1 MKDKTNLIFSLFD
14 ENSINYYL
22 LRPLNFNDDIKDI
35 DLILDVQ
42 QYDKVKE
49 ILCKEFGQ
57 LYYKPSNA
65 NSSTQLLVDDLLLD
79 IKFDVCFLPRKS
91 LVLKY
96 DIPYS
101 KVVYKSKDLLLPNVD
116 EEKLFTFWLH
126 HLFLD
131 KYQVSDSSTFEVF
144 VDLYSKNWIH
154 LIESQFFHDSLIII
168 YSSNKSDQAKQL
180 ILSFFKNGLNPNE
193 RVVNAALKKLVL
205 RNNFSQYVKYV
216 YDKFKF
222 GIFRRI
228 GLYENYRTVK

>member
-1 MKDKTNLIFSLFD
+1 
-14 ENSINYYL
+14 
-22 LRPLNFNDDIKDI
+22 
-35 DLILDVQ
+35 
-42 QYDKVKE
+42 
-49 ILCKEFGQ
+49 
-57 LYYKPSNA
+57 
-65 NSSTQLLVDDLLLD
+65 
-79 IKFDVCFLPRKS
+79 
-91 LVLKY
+91 
-96 DIPYS
+96 
-101 KVVYKSKDLLLPNVD
+101 
-116 EEKLFTFWLH
+116 
-126 HLFLD
+126 
-131 KYQVSDSSTFEVF
+131 VF

-154 LIESQFFHDSLIII
+154 LIETQFFHDSLIII